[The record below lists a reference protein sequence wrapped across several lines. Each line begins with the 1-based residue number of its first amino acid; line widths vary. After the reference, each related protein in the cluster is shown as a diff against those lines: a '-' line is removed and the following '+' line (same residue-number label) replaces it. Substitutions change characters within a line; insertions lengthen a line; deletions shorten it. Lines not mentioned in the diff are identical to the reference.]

1 MLISVKTIL
10 LILNENKIHRFIQYV
25 SKKCGTFLLIDSI
38 ASSGHRFAIAVKLMR
53 IFRIQNGDLGFFANV
68 DL

>member
-1 MLISVKTIL
+1 M
-10 LILNENKIHRFIQYV
+10 KIKYIDSYSMFL
-25 SKKCGTFLLIDSI
+25 KKCGTFLLIDSI